1 MGASALSE
9 SGRQTVTAGQAGAFN
24 TAALASMN
32 GNGSRTSKLSPK
44 KSMGPIDGRFSVLI
58 NEIGVPSPSI
68 KKTIPAF
75 ELLKEGE
82 MPSPK
87 DNRWTQERLEQLLKK
102 PSYKLIRDKMQ
113 MLPPH
118 LRNNSPMT
126 M

>member
-1 MGASALSE
+1 MEDARKTVALGASNPFSSL
-9 SGRQTVTAGQAGAFN
+9 
-24 TAALASMN
+24 N

-44 KSMGPIDGRFSVLI
+44 KSLGPLDGRFSVLV

-75 ELLKEGE
+75 ELMKDGE
-82 MPSPK
+82 MPSPGDLK
-87 DNRWTQERLEQLLKK
+87 WNQERLEQLLKK
-102 PSYKLIRDKMQ
+102 PSYKPIREKNQ